1 MKTLIVIIAALFC
14 FGFQA
19 KAQRPEQGKRMDM
32 TPEQMAEQRT
42 AQMVQ
47 KYGLNQ
53 EQTDLL
59 FELNKQ
65 QMEKMASM
73 RPQRI
78 SKDSL
83 QSMSKSERKAYQKEI
98 KQKEESMRE
107 DMKKNEEKYEQTL
120 QLILTAEQYAQYQKD
135 RENYMD
141 RREGP
146 PQGGPQRQRSFPDN
160 DDDF

>member
-1 MKTLIVIIAALFC
+1 MIAALFC
-14 FGFQA
+14 FGLQA
-19 KAQRPEQGKRMDM
+19 EAQRPEQGKRMRM

-65 QMEKMASM
+65 QMEKMVNM
-73 RPQRI
+73 RPRRI
-78 SKDSL
+78 SRDSL
-83 QSMSKSERKAYQKEI
+83 QAMSKDERKAYQKEM

-107 DMKKNEEKYEQTL
+107 DMKKNEEEYEQTL
-120 QLILTAEQYAQYQKD
+120 QQILTAEQYAQYQKD
-135 RENYMD
+135 RQSF
-141 RREGP
+141 REGRRGP
-146 PQGGPQRQRSFPDN
+146 RQGAPERRRQPDP
-160 DDDF
+160 DFEEDDF